1 MDIIELAREI
11 GRELQKDPNYLAMR
25 AASDACDKDTELQN
39 LIGQFNLTR
48 MSLSNE
54 AQKEQS
60 DEQKIQQLNTELRQ
74 TYAQIMQS
82 PNMAAYNAAKQNVDA
97 ILNRV
102 SAITGQSA
110 DGENPDTADYHE
122 ESSCG
127 GNCGSCGG
135 CH

>member
-60 DEQKIQQLNTELRQ
+60 DEQKIQQLN
-74 TYAQIMQS
+74 
-82 PNMAAYNAAKQNVDA
+82 MAAYNAAKQNVDA

-102 SAITGQSA
+102 SAIIGQSA

>member
-74 TYAQIMQS
+74 TYAQI
-82 PNMAAYNAAKQNVDA
+82 NAAKQNVDA

-102 SAITGQSA
+102 SAIIGQSA

>member
-11 GRELQKDPNYLAMR
+11 GRELQKDDHYLAMR

-48 MSLSNE
+48 MSISNE
-54 AQKEQS
+54 TQKEQS
-60 DEQKIQQLNTELRQ
+60 DEQKLRELNEELRQ
-74 TYAQIMQS
+74 TYARIMQS
-82 PNMAAYNAAKQNVDA
+82 PNMAAYNAAKQSVDM

-102 SAITGQSA
+102 SAIIGQSA
-110 DGENPDTADYHE
+110 DGEDPETADYHE
-122 ESSCG
+122 EASCG

>member
-74 TYAQIMQS
+74 CYATVMQN
-82 PNMAAYNAAKQNVDA
+82 PNMIAYNEAKDA
-97 ILNRV
+97 MDALLQRIN
-102 SAITGQSA
+102 AIITQSA
-110 DGENPDTADYHE
+110 EGGDPDTADYDP
-122 ESSCG
+122 SSCG
-127 GNCGSCGG
+127 GDCGSCAG